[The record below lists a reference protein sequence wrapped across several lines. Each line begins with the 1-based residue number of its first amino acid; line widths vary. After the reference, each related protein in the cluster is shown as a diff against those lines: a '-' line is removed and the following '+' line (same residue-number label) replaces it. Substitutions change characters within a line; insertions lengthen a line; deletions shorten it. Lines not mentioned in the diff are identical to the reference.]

1 MKLDAHQHFWRYSPS
16 EFSWMTGDMAALRR
30 DFLPA
35 DLAVEQAKVGFDG
48 SIAVQARQSVAETR
62 WLLEL
67 AAQCSTGILPMSEC
81 SMGILPM
88 SVASSSVVVFSSL
101 SQQQKHEEQQ
111 RQDMAKM
118 AMLHTGR
125 MPVPRGVVGWL
136 DLRSDRLDAD
146 LDEFAANPL
155 LRGLRHVLQ
164 NEPDDFM
171 FGPEFLRGIGKL
183 RARGLTYDILIFA
196 RQLPQA
202 RELVRRF
209 PDQPFVLDHM
219 AKPPIAAGLL
229 QPWANDL
236 RKLAAA
242 PNVCCKLS
250 GMVTE
255 ADWRERK
262 PAHFQPYLDAAL
274 AAFGPRRLMIGSD
287 WPMCTLAA
295 SHRQAM
301 EIVMQYI
308 TRLSAGEQADI
319 LGHNAARFYGIAD
332 ASKGN
337 SV

>member
-1 MKLDAHQHFWRYSPS
+1 MKLDAHQHFWRYNPS
-16 EFSWMTGDMAALRR
+16 EFPWVTEDMAALRR

-35 DLAVEQAKVGFDG
+35 DLAVEQAKIGFDG

-67 AAQCSTGILPMSEC
+67 AAFDAGVPPAPLGI
-81 SMGILPM
+81 
-88 SVASSSVVVFSSL
+88 
-101 SQQQKHEEQQ
+101 
-111 RQDMAKM
+111 
-118 AMLHTGR
+118 
-125 MPVPRGVVGWL
+125 VGWL

-164 NEPDDFM
+164 DEPDDFM
-171 FGPEFLRGIGKL
+171 LGPEFLRGIGKL

-209 PDQPFVLDHM
+209 PDQPFVLDHL

-229 QPWANDL
+229 QPWATDL

-255 ADWRERK
+255 ADWREWK
-262 PAHFQPYLDAAL
+262 PADFQPYLDAAL
-274 AAFGPRRLMIGSD
+274 DAFGPRRLMIGSD
-287 WPMCTLAA
+287 WPMYTLGA
-295 SHRQAM
+295 SYRQAM
-301 EIVMQYI
+301 EIVMEYI

-337 SV
+337 SI